1 MDYRKA
7 NIAYMFMV
15 LATIVMTFLV
25 SAWVVTTGKE
35 PSVFLNNIF
44 CELVVLI
51 PGIAVVLYT
60 GDSLGSVIPLKKFNI
75 VSAL

>member
-35 PSVFLNNIF
+35 PSVFFNNIF
-44 CELVVLI
+44 CDFVVLI
-51 PGIAVVLYT
+51 R
-60 GDSLGSVIPLKKFNI
+60 
-75 VSAL
+75 